1 MPRRSATPSR
11 GNLLAELPHAAA
23 AELTH
28 PLVAAPG
35 FRLETIV
42 STGQASP
49 PGFWYDQD
57 EHEWVL
63 LLSGAA
69 RLELA
74 DPAETI
80 ELVPG
85 SFVELPARRRHRV
98 AWTDPTQP
106 TVWLALFWPAVESP
120 GN

>member
-1 MPRRSATPSR
+1 MTGSSATPAH
-11 GNLLAELPHAAA
+11 GNLLENLPPGAA
-23 AELTH
+23 AELTRR
-28 PLVAAPG
+28 LLDGPG
-35 FRLETIV
+35 WRLESIV

-69 RLELA
+69 RLEIA
-74 DPAETI
+74 EPAQTI

-98 AWTDPTQP
+98 AWTDPTGP
-106 TVWLALFWPAVESP
+106 TVWLALFWPADRPS
-120 GN
+120 GG